1 MLVSTFEILVK
12 SQLPK
17 NLPSPL
23 PANLEKLSRTVIQ
36 GYFLTLANTTSSTVK
51 VSLVFTAVTPSIDID
66 KTFIFLDVEGV
77 NIPGDLIPDTAANK
91 ARFTITIPGNDTGL
105 FILQPDILKAG
116 KDGKTLLDTA
126 DFELRGYVEIF
137 MSSLSKPK
145 SAKLLLTPEH
155 RGTFFKNLKD
165 ADPQLDQIVYSLPT
179 ANGGSLFNLKNS
191 DSED

>member
-179 ANGGSLFNLKNS
+179 ANGGSLFNLKNL

>member
-1 MLVSTFEILVK
+1 MLVSTFELLVK

-23 PANLEKLSRTVIQ
+23 PNNLEKLSRTVIQ

-51 VSLVFTAVTPSIDID
+51 VSLVFTAVSPAIDIE
-66 KTFIFLDVEGV
+66 KTFVFLDVEGV
-77 NIPGDLIPDTAANK
+77 NIPGDLIPDTAPNK
-91 ARFTITIPGNDTGL
+91 ARFTITIPANDTGL
-105 FILQPDILKAG
+105 FILQPDILKTG
-116 KDGKTLLDTA
+116 KDSKTLLDTA

-137 MSSLSKPK
+137 MSSLSKSK

-191 DSED
+191 NSED

>member
-137 MSSLSKPK
+137 MSSLSKSK

-179 ANGGSLFNLKNS
+179 ANGGSLFNLKNL

>member
-137 MSSLSKPK
+137 MSSLSKSK

-165 ADPQLDQIVYSLPT
+165 TNPQLDQIVYSLPT
-179 ANGGSLFNLKNS
+179 ANGGSLFNLKNL

>member
-77 NIPGDLIPDTAANK
+77 NIPGDLLPDTAANK

-105 FILQPDILKAG
+105 FILQPDILKTG
-116 KDGKTLLDTA
+116 KDGNTLLDTA

-137 MSSLSKPK
+137 MSSLSKSK

-179 ANGGSLFNLKNS
+179 ANGGSLFNLKNL

>member
-1 MLVSTFEILVK
+1 
-12 SQLPK
+12 
-17 NLPSPL
+17 
-23 PANLEKLSRTVIQ
+23 LEKLSRTVIQ

-77 NIPGDLIPDTAANK
+77 NIPGDLLPDTAANK

-105 FILQPDILKAG
+105 FILQPDILKTG
-116 KDGKTLLDTA
+116 KDGNTLLDTA

-137 MSSLSKPK
+137 MSSLSKSK

-179 ANGGSLFNLKNS
+179 ANGGSLFNLKNL